1 MLTLARKWLQ
11 KGKERN
17 KNTCSLSEHGGPA
30 VICSFFLLSLCGG
43 LACGRAC
50 TWKVYRP
57 STNWYSAV
65 HLRFGNIL
73 SVFIASNPEGPDL
86 FDASAVYISP
96 INIPSIG
103 TTLVN
108 YRHPRYN
115 RHHYAPP
122 LSVCSAALSCY
133 GWQLCRGYRK
143 AIEEN
148 FVLKKDIKR
157 NVIRC
162 YKRNGSS

>member
-1 MLTLARKWLQ
+1 MSFILNFSFWMCSRLHANDCKR
-11 KGKERN
+11 GRN
-17 KNTCSLSEHGGPA
+17 AIKIPVLSQSTVVRPSSAPFSFSLHA
-30 VICSFFLLSLCGG
+30 GG

-50 TWKVYRP
+50 TRKVYRP

-73 SVFIASNPEGPDL
+73 SVFIATNPEGPDL

-103 TTLVN
+103 TTPVN

-115 RHHYAPP
+115 RHHYPF
-122 LSVCSAALSCY
+122 V
-133 GWQLCRGYRK
+133 QLLFHATAGNYVVGTARQ
-143 AIEEN
+143 
-148 FVLKKDIKR
+148 LKKISFWKR
-157 NVIRC
+157 I
-162 YKRNGSS
+162 